1 MTLALILAAWAGV
14 LLGYLRGRRE
24 RPPVRIPRAQ
34 GDEERAI
41 RVGRAV
47 LKQAEDCAFQSSI
60 CGAGVVVS
68 HYATIALPNRPRI
81 YVKLSSEPMSEQ
93 QRSDHV

>member
-1 MTLALILAAWAGV
+1 MTLALIIAAWAGV

-24 RPPVRIPRAQ
+24 RPPVRIPCAR
-34 GDEERAI
+34 GEEERAMQ
-41 RVGRAV
+41 VGRAL
-47 LKQAEDCAFQSSI
+47 LKQAEECAFQASV

-68 HYATIALPNRPRI
+68 HYATISLPNRPKV
-81 YVKLSSEPMSEQ
+81 YVKLGSEPMSEQ